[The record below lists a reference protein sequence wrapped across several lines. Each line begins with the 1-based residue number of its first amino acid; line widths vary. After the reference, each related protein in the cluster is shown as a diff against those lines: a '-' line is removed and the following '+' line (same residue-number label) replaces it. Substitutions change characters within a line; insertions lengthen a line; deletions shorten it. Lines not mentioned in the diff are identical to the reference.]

1 MPPQKQTI
9 DPFGYGLATAGFA
22 GLGGVIAPLTALPI
36 GAAAVLCGLPAAV
49 AAAVAGRKPG
59 IFASI
64 ALGVIG
70 IGGVLF
76 DGLAPAAI
84 ASSVFV
90 IASATATLT
99 IATTRRRRHER
110 TVFGLERLNHQ
121 ILGDATRR
129 PEYHIETNASVQES
143 HEFAL
148 LALHELA
155 RRVAT
160 HTTLETLLPTV
171 IAATKSLTSSEFAA
185 VYLWDPAT
193 RSLQN
198 ALPQRS
204 RDVACYVPDPS
215 TGAAAW
221 VIATQQIYTAAAADS
236 NAELAKAT
244 AGDARRPAGI
254 APLIAGNDLIGLLIS
269 DVTERHAV
277 VSAALLA
284 NVANISALG
293 LRSIRSAAHSV
304 DCARRDPVTGF
315 IDRSRMAA
323 SVEQLAEAASP
334 AHPLGVLAGAIDHF
348 ASIREQ
354 HGRDAADHLIQEVA
368 TLWKASLPERALI
381 FRLDIASFLA
391 VVPQSDD
398 AHLREIAE
406 SLRESVS
413 THPFLICGANR
424 SVTTSLSVSEWPSP
438 ERSWDA
444 VLVETEDAL
453 QRVQNAGGNCVSAAD
468 AASLGST

>member
-49 AAAVAGRKPG
+49 AAAIAGRKPG
-59 IFASI
+59 LFAAV

-70 IGGVLF
+70 TGGVAF

-110 TVFGLERLNHQ
+110 TIFGLERLNHQ

-129 PEYHIETNASVQES
+129 PEYHVETYASVQES
-143 HEFAL
+143 HETTL

-160 HTTLETLLPTV
+160 HTLLETLLPTIV
-171 IAATKSLTSSEFAA
+171 AAAKTLTSSQYASIYF
-185 VYLWDPAT
+185 WDPAT

-198 ALPQRS
+198 ALPHRS

-215 TGAAAW
+215 TGAAGW
-221 VIATQQIYTAAAADS
+221 VIATQQVYTSAAADT

-254 APLIAGNDLIGLLIS
+254 APLIADNDLLGLLIT
-269 DVTERHAV
+269 DVTERHVV
-277 VSAALLA
+277 VSPALLS
-284 NVANISALG
+284 NIANIAALG
-293 LRSIRSAAHSV
+293 LRSIRLAAQSQ
-304 DCARRDPVTGF
+304 DFARRDPLTGL
-315 IDRSRMAA
+315 IDRSGMAA
-323 SVEQLAEAASP
+323 SVEELMEAAPEAEAF
-334 AHPLGVLAGAIDHF
+334 GVIAGAVDHF
-348 ASIREQ
+348 AQIRER
-354 HGRDAADHLIQEVA
+354 HGRNAADLALQDFA
-368 TLWKASLPERALI
+368 RLWKASLPERAAI
-381 FRLDIASFLA
+381 YRLDHSSFLA
-391 VVPQSDD
+391 VVPDSD
-398 AHLREIAE
+398 AESLREMAE
-406 SLRESVS
+406 SLRESVA
-413 THPFLICGANR
+413 THPFLISGQNR
-424 SVTTSLSVSEWPSP
+424 SVCTSLSVSEWRPA
-438 ERSWDA
+438 ERTWDEF
-444 VLVETEDAL
+444 VVDVEDAL
-453 QRVQNAGGNCVSAAD
+453 KRVRSTGGNNVSAIDVAP
-468 AASLGST
+468 LGSS